1 VEALTAAA
9 QALHAQTPV
18 VEAQALP
25 AAAEAAVAVPAV
37 AQHMLPADTLPVA
50 VVDTMASK

>member
-1 VEALTAAA
+1 MAAWRIVPRVEALTAA
-9 QALHAQTPV
+9 
-18 VEAQALP
+18 AQALP